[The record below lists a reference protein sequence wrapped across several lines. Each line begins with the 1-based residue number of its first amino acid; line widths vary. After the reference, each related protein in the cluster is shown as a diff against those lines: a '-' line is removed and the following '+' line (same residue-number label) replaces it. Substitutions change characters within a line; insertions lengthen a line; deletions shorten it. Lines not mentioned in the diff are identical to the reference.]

1 MHPELHSLVA
11 VKVHPAV
18 KFNFE
23 LKFILGDQ
31 DEPQEEIANE
41 LSI

>member
-1 MHPELHSLVA
+1 MPEEHSLVA

-18 KFNFE
+18 E
-23 LKFILGDQ
+23 IIIEPQFILSVRN
-31 DEPQEEIANE
+31 EPQEEIANE